1 MARRADRVLITA
13 PFGRVVEVSPR
24 GGRDTR
30 GGVKIKTF
38 YAMGTRKLDKDVNAF
53 LERGDIDVID
63 VRYGPSIFYFSVCVL
78 YREKAAV

>member
-1 MARRADRVLITA
+1 M
-13 PFGRVVEVSPR
+13 
-24 GGRDTR
+24 
-30 GGVKIKTF
+30 KIKTF